1 MAPFRMW
8 PVWPI
13 SNLQRLENIEKHDNR
28 LGQIQTFQSGGAQM
42 QRERLNWG
50 KKFVNSLHCG
60 ENKLVFRLI

>member
-13 SNLQRLENIEKHDNR
+13 SNLQRLENIEKHDNG
-28 LGQIQTFQSGGAQM
+28 LGQIQTFQFGGAQM

-50 KKFVNSLHCG
+50 EKFVNSLHCG